1 MRASIIGVRRS
12 PKLWGLTLGALLALT
27 GCKERTAA
35 PPVLS
40 KGERTWVPL
49 SGLPLRGPATARL
62 TLLFFCDFQSPY
74 CASAAENVAALRR
87 EYGDALRIQFRH
99 NTLPYYPNS
108 QLASEA
114 SAAAAEQGQFWRYHD
129 VLYAHQDALD
139 RASLERYARELGLDL
154 ARFGQFIDAEQ
165 ARLKVD
171 ADNILSAQVGVR
183 GGPVFYVNGRDLRG
197 PVDRATL
204 KKFLDEELAVADAT
218 LASGVAPKDL
228 YQRLAQA
235 PGMSQEPE
243 SIPAAPPAPGPRAPS
258 PQDPDPLYKVEVA
271 DAPSK
276 GPSDARVTIVLWSDF
291 ECARCGTFESTLN
304 ALAAA
309 YPKDVRI
316 VWKFRPVPDHLGAVL
331 ASEAALAAGAQGRF
345 WQMRD
350 KLFAHPEFERP
361 KMEEHAR
368 QLGLDMRRFQE
379 ALEER
384 TYSTQV
390 ARDLDVA
397 EELGIGNLPTLFI
410 NGRRMEYGGGGR
422 YDASAA
428 LSPEVLRARVEEELR
443 RTAPILKQ
451 GVAASRLYDTLTAS
465 GQRYGPP
472 VGELPPL
479 PKGVYQ
485 VEAGTSPVRG
495 PAGAPVTLVLFSDFQ
510 CPYCYRVEKT
520 LDRVREQYGDKVRI
534 VWKDSPN
541 LEIHTDAMTA
551 HEAARAAGEQGRFW
565 EMHDKIF
572 SRPFGIHRAMLDR
585 YAAELGLDMDRY
597 RAALETGK
605 FRAAIHQDI
614 SYGISLAGQGGTPAV
629 FINGRLLPG
638 AFPFETFREVLD
650 AEFERLDAASA
661 AAPADQSL

>member
-1 MRASIIGVRRS
+1 MRASIIGVRQP
-12 PKLWGLTLGALLALT
+12 PKLWGLALGALLALT

-40 KGERTWVPL
+40 KVERTWIPL

-62 TLLFFCDFQSPY
+62 TLLVFCDFQSPY
-74 CASAAENVAALRR
+74 CARAAENVAALRR

-99 NTLPYYPNS
+99 NTLPFYPDS

-129 VLYAHQDALD
+129 ALYAHQDALD
-139 RASLERYARELGLDL
+139 RASLERYAQELGLDL
-154 ARFGQFIDAEQ
+154 ARFRQSIDTEQ

-171 ADNILSAQVGVR
+171 ADNILSAQLGVR

-218 LASGVAPKDL
+218 LASGVAPKEL

-235 PGMSQEPE
+235 PSVSQEPE
-243 SIPAAPPAPGPRAPS
+243 HAPAAAPS
-258 PQDPDPLYKVEVA
+258 PSLAPQDPDPLYKVEVG

-276 GPSDARVTIVLWSDF
+276 GPVDARVTVILWSDF

-304 ALAAA
+304 TLTAA

-316 VWKFRPVPDHLGAVL
+316 VWKFRPVPDHPGAIL

-345 WQMRD
+345 WQMHD
-350 KLFAHPEFERP
+350 KLFANAEFERP
-361 KMEEHAR
+361 KLEAHAR
-368 QLGLDMRRFQE
+368 QLGLDMSRFQE
-379 ALEER
+379 ALDER
-384 TYSTQV
+384 TYATQV

-428 LSPEVLRARVEEELR
+428 LSPEVLRARVEEELG
-443 RTAPILKQ
+443 RTAPLVKQ
-451 GVAASRLYDTLTAS
+451 GVAANRLYDTLIAS

-472 VGELPPL
+472 VGELPAL

-520 LDRVREQYGDKVRI
+520 LDRVREQYGDKVRV

-541 LEIHTDAMTA
+541 LELHPDAMTA

-572 SRPFGIHRAMLDR
+572 SRPFGIHRALLDR

-597 RAALETGK
+597 RAALETGR
-605 FRAAIHQDI
+605 FRAAIQQDTA
-614 SYGISLAGQGGTPAV
+614 YGISLAGQGGTPAV

-650 AEFERLDAASA
+650 TELERLKVPAAASA
-661 AAPADQSL
+661 AQSP